1 MLIGE
6 DYPKIE
12 FELFGLHLV
21 EPNAFIGD
29 VIIFSLAIYFYN
41 KINKLRSSNETPFL
55 KNWSRFY
62 LWFGLSFLA
71 GGFGHLLF
79 NYTGVPGKIP
89 SWIIGMFA
97 PFFIEQAMISI
108 YPKIEKRNLF
118 SKISLIKLVVFL
130 LAESIVLLTVD
141 ISDAPEKG
149 LILPTISSTVGLLIC
164 LGILGSSYQKH
175 IHPSFKFL
183 WISMFILILSALPQ
197 ALKINPSQYFDRNDI
212 SHVFLLTALVLYY
225 QTIRNYRKFHISSES
240 LS

>member
-1 MLIGE
+1 MLIGT

-29 VIIFSLAIYFYN
+29 AIIFLVALYFYF
-41 KINKLRSSNETPFL
+41 KIQKLETIQPSAFL
-55 KNWSRFY
+55 KNWRKFY
-62 LWFGLSFLA
+62 LWFGFSFLA
-71 GGFGHLLF
+71 GGFGHLLY

-89 SWIIGMFA
+89 SWLIGMFA

-108 YPKIEKRNLF
+108 YPKIEKRTLF

-130 LAESIVLLTVD
+130 IAESIVLLTVD

-164 LGILGSSYQKH
+164 LGVLGFFYQKH
-175 IHPSFKFL
+175 IHPSFIFL
-183 WISMFILILSALPQ
+183 WMSMFILILSAIPQ

-212 SHVFLLTALVLYY
+212 SHIFLLTGLVLYN
-225 QTIRNYRKFHISSES
+225 QTIRNYRKFHNSSES

>member
-1 MLIGE
+1 MLIGT

-12 FELFGLHLV
+12 FELFGLQLV

-29 VIIFSLAIYFYN
+29 VIIFSLALYFYSKTKQLSAN
-41 KINKLRSSNETPFL
+41 QENPFL

-62 LWFGLSFLA
+62 LWFGFSFLA

-97 PFFIEQAMISI
+97 PYFIEQAMISI
-108 YPKIEKRNLF
+108 NPKVEKRALF
-118 SKISLIKLVVFL
+118 SKISLVKLLVFL
-130 LAESIVLLTVD
+130 AAESILLITVD
-141 ISDAPEKG
+141 ISAAPERG
-149 LILPTISSTVGLLIC
+149 LLLPTISSTLGLLIC
-164 LGILGSSYQKH
+164 LGFLGFSYQKS

-183 WISMFILILSALPQ
+183 WISMFTLILSAIPQ
-197 ALKINPSQYFDRNDI
+197 ALKINPSQFFDRNDI